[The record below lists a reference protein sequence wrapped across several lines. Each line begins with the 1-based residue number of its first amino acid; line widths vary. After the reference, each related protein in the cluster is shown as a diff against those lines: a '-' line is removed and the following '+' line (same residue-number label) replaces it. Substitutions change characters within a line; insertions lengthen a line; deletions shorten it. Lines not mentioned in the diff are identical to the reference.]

1 MASMPLFGRYLLFN
15 YLKVLLLS
23 VLSFI
28 AILIVSRLEDIAHFA
43 SLGAPPTYLARFVLY
58 QVPYIL
64 PIAIPISCLLSSM
77 ILFQRLS
84 QTHELTALRAG
95 GFSLKQILA
104 PILMAGAFLALG
116 NFYITSELATT
127 SHLATRKMAHSLI
140 SVNPLIL
147 LQSAKTAQLKRSYVQ
162 MDPVQNGKAAKNVLV
177 VLKNTPEGRLHLGLA
192 KKITTEAGT
201 LCAEQVSLIS
211 SLPNSGTHHL
221 VIENQK
227 QLIASSAEFASMMYG
242 KGWKIATDH
251 LTLNLLGARAHLCSE
266 QSGFEAKQNLA
277 KCRSEYVKRFS
288 LGLAPFTFT
297 LMGVSFGMQ
306 ISRNQG
312 KKGFFLALFLT
323 ALTFITFFLGKEL
336 ASLVWIA
343 STLFLL
349 PHVLIMISSTW
360 SLMRVSRGIE

>member
-1 MASMPLFGRYLLFN
+1 MPLFGRYLLLH

-28 AILIVSRLEDIAHFA
+28 AILLVSRLEDIAHFA
-43 SLGAPPTYLARFVLY
+43 SLGAPTAYLTRFVLY
-58 QVPYIL
+58 QIPYIL
-64 PIAIPISCLLSSM
+64 PIAIPISCLISSM

-104 PILMAGAFLALG
+104 PILIAGAFLSLG

-127 SHLATRKMAHSLI
+127 SHLATRRMAHSLI

-147 LQSAKTAQLKRSYVQ
+147 LQSAKAAQLKRSYVQ
-162 MDPVQNGKAAKNVLV
+162 MDPIQNGKAAQNVLV
-177 VLKNTPEGRLHLGLA
+177 VLKNTPKGRLHLGLA
-192 KKITTEAGT
+192 KKITTETGT
-201 LCAEQVSLIS
+201 LCAEQVSLVS
-211 SLPNSGTHHL
+211 SLPSAEAPHL
-221 VIENQK
+221 VIENQE
-227 QLIASSAEFASMMYG
+227 QLTASAAEFASMMYG

-251 LTLNLLGARAHLCSE
+251 LKLSLLRARTLLYQE
-266 QSGFEAKQNLA
+266 QSGAEAAHHLA
-277 KCRSEYVKRFS
+277 RCHSEYVKRIS
-288 LGLAPFTFT
+288 LGLAAFTFT

-306 ISRNQG
+306 ISRNRA

-336 ASLVWIA
+336 STWVWVA

-349 PHVLIMISSTW
+349 PHVLITITSIW
-360 SLMRVSRGIE
+360 SLTRVSRGIE